1 MAKVGGKEE
10 VMLLKEVVADV
21 FFLCNKFN
29 EIKNLYVFNLPCGF
43 KKTHKINIFLNLSLE
58 I

>member
-1 MAKVGGKEE
+1 MGGKEE

-21 FFLCNKFN
+21 VFLKFNKFN
-29 EIKNLYVFNLPCGF
+29 EIKNLYVFNLPCGL
-43 KKTHKINIFLNLSLE
+43 KKTHKINMFLKLSLE